1 MSGSGFTYPLAF
13 PTYTGVKGAT
23 IRYNKVVG
31 QSTSPGSLVT
41 QVYEWP
47 GERWEAD
54 IQLPVMTRANAE
66 QWAAWLLSLRGPVGS
81 FLMGDPSGAVPR
93 GAASSASG
101 SPTVSGTNSAL
112 SRTLA
117 IATTGLGSVS
127 NWLLPG
133 DWIQLGSGATT
144 RLYKNLT
151 AASLV
156 ANAVTLD
163 ITPPLRVAPNPGDPV
178 VVSGALGKFML
189 SSGQVQ
195 HAIDNALHFTP
206 ATIAAVED
214 LR

>member
-1 MSGSGFTYPLAF
+1 MSGFTFPLSF

-31 QSTSPGSLVT
+31 QSLSPGSLVA

-54 IQLPVMTRANAE
+54 ITLPIMTRAQAE

-81 FLMGDPSGAVPR
+81 FLMGDPSGATPR
-93 GAASSASG
+93 GAASSTPG
-101 SPTVSGTNSAL
+101 TPVVSGTNAAL

-117 IATTGLGSVS
+117 ISTGLGNVS

-144 RLYKNLT
+144 RLYKNLSP
-151 AASLV
+151 ASL
-156 ANAVTLD
+156 ASGAAILD
-163 ITPPLRVAPNPGDPV
+163 ITPPLRAAPSPGDPV
-178 VVSGALGKFML
+178 VVANALGKFML
-189 SSGQVQ
+189 STGQVQ
-195 HAIDNALHFTP
+195 HAIDNALHFTA
-206 ATIAAVED
+206 ATILAVED